1 MVIIFTASSVFCILA
16 VINPIA
22 SASLI
27 GVGCPDSQPLSSAPS
42 PQLHNV
48 GGMYQIYSVSTSEWS
63 EWKRLGQIWLIGGT
77 CGLAV
82 RNSLIR
88 DREGRRGGRGGGLFL
103 WKCGP
108 PYSNSPSAAAS
119 QMDLLI
125 EFSYRPEGGSSFQVR
140 WGNWSESN
148 SSSFYS
154 LGGERSVLF
163 CFFPLPPLSAQ
174 LKSFN

>member
-16 VINPIA
+16 AINPIA
-22 SASLI
+22 SAGLI
-27 GVGCPDSQPLSSAPS
+27 GVGCCDSQPLSSTPF
-42 PQLHNV
+42 PQPGNV
-48 GGMYQIYSVSTSEWS
+48 WGVYQIYSVSTSEWS
-63 EWKRLGQIWLIGGT
+63 VWKLRGQTWLIGGT

-82 RNSLIR
+82 RNGP
-88 DREGRRGGRGGGLFL
+88 DRGQRGKEGREGGLFL

-148 SSSFYS
+148 SSTFFS
-154 LGGERSVLF
+154 LGAERSVLF
-163 CFFPLPPLSAQ
+163 CFFPLPPLSAK